1 MEIINFLDGRFKYDD
16 DGQFIWLV
24 DSEGKLQKIADLRG
38 WGAIQNLFKGDK
50 GIIDSD
56 KASKF
61 QDAIGEWIV
70 NALNSKLEE
79 EKKDHKNYF
88 VISER
93 EIKERIKKEL
103 DYRREIFYTNEASFD
118 IGFRLGI
125 KWIKEILI
133 LKKQIMEN
141 EEAKKVIKQLKE
153 INLQEAIEEFGA
165 DWMDDIIENI
175 SDRFLAGLLTGKI
188 NELNQVS
195 DDELIRDE
203 LIEVCEN
210 YLEN

>member
-79 EKKDHKNYF
+79 EKQDHK
-88 VISER
+88 
-93 EIKERIKKEL
+93 K
-103 DYRREIFYTNEASFD
+103 D
-118 IGFRLGI
+118 IE
-125 KWIKEILI
+125 K
-133 LKKQIMEN
+133 
-141 EEAKKVIKQLKE
+141 
-153 INLQEAIEEFGA
+153 INQS
-165 DWMDDIIENI
+165 DIISWVDFDWNKLET
-175 SDRFLAGLLTGKI
+175 RPKKYGKYLI
-188 NELNQVS
+188 CRKDGKVHWETWNGSGWAYNHNE
-195 DDELIRDE
+195 IRYWAV
-203 LIEVCEN
+203 IVPPSSN
-210 YLEN
+210 YKYLKIIF